1 MIAVDT
7 NILVYAHR
15 EELPLHRKALARLVE
30 LAESPF
36 PWGLPVFCIAEFLR
50 VVTHPKLFDPPSAI
64 EDGLAAIAGLVKS
77 PSLALL
83 NPGAMYWNILEEII
97 RQSRV
102 KGNLLYDAQIVAVCR
117 ENGVNDILSEDRDFS
132 RFTGVNLHTL

>member
-30 LAESPF
+30 LAESPL

-64 EDGLAAIAGLVKS
+64 EDGLEAIAGLVKS

-83 NPGAMYWNILEEII
+83 NPGAIYWNILEEII
-97 RQSRV
+97 RQ
-102 KGNLLYDAQIVAVCR
+102 
-117 ENGVNDILSEDRDFS
+117 
-132 RFTGVNLHTL
+132 

>member
-1 MIAVDT
+1 LIAVDT

-15 EELPLHRKALARLVE
+15 EELPLHSKALARLTD
-30 LAESPF
+30 LAESPL

-50 VVTHPKLFDPPSAI
+50 VVTHPKLFDPPSSI
-64 EDGLAAIAGLVKS
+64 EDGLEAIAGLAKS

-83 NPGAMYWNILEEII
+83 NPGAMYWDIFYEVA

-102 KGNLLYDAQIVAVCR
+102 HGNLLYDAQIVAVCR

-132 RFTGVNLHTL
+132 RFMGVNLHTL